1 MSDKER
7 NGNQAPSFVSRT
19 SAAYFNKHRGAQP
32 SGGEISPGAAGVGCG
47 HVGLFATGVQ
57 CGELGKR
64 ACDGD
69 AEKNREWSVGPAR

>member
-7 NGNQAPSFVSRT
+7 NGNRAPSSVSRT
-19 SAAYFNKHRGAQP
+19 STGYSNKLRGYQH
-32 SGGEISPGAAGVGCG
+32 SGGEISPGMAGEWRGYS
-47 HVGLFATGVQ
+47 GLFATGVQ
-57 CGELGKR
+57 SCELGKR